1 MWRFPLVCV
10 LAMVK
15 KMHLDYWPISSLQH
29 ITYLLSTISFYK
41 FWSLCRLSY
50 FLLLF
55 TGQTVPSIAGD
66 NRSEFGIELIKL
78 SFTIFNV
85 CDRRRCWHQ
94 ILVRAMIGSNRL
106 DEDNWFSCIFHYNLT
121 CPSHLGLKIIEG
133 EASASFVT

>member
-1 MWRFPLVCV
+1 MEIPVSLSLRWWKRCTWITGQYPLCST
-10 LAMVK
+10 L
-15 KMHLDYWPISSLQH
+15 LICYLQFH
-29 ITYLLSTISFYK
+29 FINSEV
-41 FWSLCRLSY
+41 CRLSY